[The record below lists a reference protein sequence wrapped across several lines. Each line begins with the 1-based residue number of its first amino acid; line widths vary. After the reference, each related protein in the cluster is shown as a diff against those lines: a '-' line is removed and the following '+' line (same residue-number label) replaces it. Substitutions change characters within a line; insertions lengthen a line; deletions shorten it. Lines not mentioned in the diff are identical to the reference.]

1 MLRLAFRVHVEPN
14 PMRRETIM
22 WCLKERR
29 KDWTPLSI
37 KASISDVGMMRATTN
52 SSVGGT
58 AGWQLSPEC
67 KSSVQLYLLESTVRG
82 LSIPRDET
90 FIN

>member
-14 PMRRETIM
+14 QMRRETIM
-22 WCLKERR
+22 WCLKERK

-37 KASISDVGMMRATTN
+37 KASRSDVGMMRATTTN

-58 AGWQLSPEC
+58 ASWQLSPEC

-82 LSIPRDET
+82 LSIP
-90 FIN
+90 